1 METTLPT
8 SPIAR
13 TLLWRVP
20 AIQLLGSEFCGM
32 AWGKDS
38 CQPLV
43 HVDPV
48 SVQRPTSAWPP
59 SWSWRGSGCP
69 RRGGPGQGGPQ
80 QPRVPVWVSSGIAP
94 VSGQRLAAPPIQP
107 DPELLL
113 ATSCTL
119 YPVSTSCIK
128 QLGKSYIFITHIYN
142 ICVYIIIYSDTPAF
156 TS

>member
-69 RRGGPGQGGPQ
+69 RRSGPGQGDPAARSPSMGQ
-80 QPRVPVWVSSGIAP
+80 QRARTSEWSAVRNTSITARPRTLS
-94 VSGQRLAAPPIQP
+94 AA
-107 DPELLL
+107 
-113 ATSCTL
+113 SCTL
-119 YPVSTSCIK
+119 YPVSTFLYQIIR
-128 QLGKSYIFITHIYN
+128 KSYIFITHIYN
-142 ICVYIIIYSDTPAF
+142 ICVYIIIYRDTPAF
-156 TS
+156 IS